1 MLYQGGEPD
10 NSYLCAGI
18 QRCSGSAFK
27 QNSMTWYYKTFETL
41 TVQELY
47 PILQL
52 RSKVFVVEQD
62 CPYLDMDDKDQQ
74 SIHLWA
80 TAGAGGPVLAY
91 CRLLPKGISYPECS
105 IGRVVTD
112 PGVRK
117 NGSGRLLMQN
127 AITYIEK
134 EWQEPVIR
142 IGAQLYLKAFYES
155 LGFLQ
160 RSEAYLEDGIPHI
173 EMIRYQP

>member
-1 MLYQGGEPD
+1 
-10 NSYLCAGI
+10 
-18 QRCSGSAFK
+18 
-27 QNSMTWYYKTFETL
+27 MTWYYKTFETL

-47 PILQL
+47 HILQL

-80 TAGAGGPVLAY
+80 AARAGGPPIAY
-91 CRLLPKGISYPECS
+91 CRLLPQGISYPECS

-112 PGVRK
+112 PDVRK
-117 NGSGRLLMQN
+117 NGSGRLLMQH
-127 AITYIEK
+127 AITYIES

-160 RSEAYLEDGIPHI
+160 SSEEYLEDGIPHI
-173 EMIRYQP
+173 EMIRNRP

>member
-1 MLYQGGEPD
+1 
-10 NSYLCAGI
+10 
-18 QRCSGSAFK
+18 
-27 QNSMTWYYKTFETL
+27 MTWYYKTFETL

-52 RSKVFVVEQD
+52 RSKVFVVEQN
-62 CPYLDMDDKDQQ
+62 CPYLDMDDKDQK

-80 TAGAGGPVLAY
+80 AAEAGGPAIAY
-91 CRLLPKGISYPECS
+91 CRLLPPGVSYQECS

-112 PGVRK
+112 PDVRK
-117 NGSGRLLMQN
+117 NGSGRMLMQN
-127 AITYIEK
+127 AIAYIER

-160 RSEAYLEDGIPHI
+160 SSEEYLEDGIPHI
-173 EMIRYQP
+173 EMIRNRP